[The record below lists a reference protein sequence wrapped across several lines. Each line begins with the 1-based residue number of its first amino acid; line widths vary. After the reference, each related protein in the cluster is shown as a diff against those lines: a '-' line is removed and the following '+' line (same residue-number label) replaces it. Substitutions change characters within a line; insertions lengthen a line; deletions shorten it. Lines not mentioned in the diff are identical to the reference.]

1 MRTHFVPIKVS
12 PLAAFL
18 YLWDNTRGM
27 TGRWLRFFLMIVIGI
42 GLGLLY
48 AWVVDPVELVDTQPD
63 TLRED
68 YRADYVLMVAEA
80 YQADKDLPLA
90 VRRLGLLGANPPA
103 QIVLQ
108 ALQFAEGGQ
117 GSKARYVEADLLLL
131 RRLFDALQPLGG
143 LMTPA
148 P

>member
-1 MRTHFVPIKVS
+1 MSARW
-12 PLAAFL
+12 FL
-18 YLWDNTRGM
+18 
-27 TGRWLRFFLMIVIGI
+27 FFLMIAIGI

-48 AWVVDPVELVDTQPD
+48 AWVVNPVEFVDTEPQ

-80 YQADKDLPLA
+80 YQVDKDLPLA

-108 ALQFAEGGQ
+108 AVQFAEGGQ
-117 GSKARYVEADLLLL
+117 GGKARYVEADLLLL

-143 LMTPA
+143 LVTPA